1 MIFIIWSFAQSQAQS
16 KFWHLEKQWL
26 SQIHDILILKPSPI
40 YNSKYRYTGTKIDI
54 FLCHLWTGK
63 SFSTII
69 HIISSHRKGAVAFLS
84 YYIFFP
90 LPAFYVPM
98 KILFIF
104 CLFMV
109 RLRDVTFFDGFFPLK
124 LHKWGN
130 LSFAADNHSA
140 PWSATVGQKGSNMWN
155 KNCTLEKR
163 LIIIR
168 LTFFAK

>member
-1 MIFIIWSFAQSQAQS
+1 MISWFWSHPQSIIASIGIRVPKSIFFYAIYGPANRFPLSFISYHITARGQLHF
-16 KFWHLEKQWL
+16 
-26 SQIHDILILKPSPI
+26 
-40 YNSKYRYTGTKIDI
+40 
-54 FLCHLWTGK
+54 CH
-63 SFSTII
+63 TI
-69 HIISSHRKGAVAFLS
+69 S
-84 YYIFFP
+84 FFP

-155 KNCTLEKR
+155 KNCTLGKR

-168 LTFFAK
+168 LTFFLLSKRY

>member
-16 KFWHLEKQWL
+16 KFWPLEKQWL

-40 YNSKYRYTGTKIDI
+40 YSKYRYTGTKIDI
-54 FLCHLWTGK
+54 FYAIYGPANRFPL
-63 SFSTII
+63 SF
-69 HIISSHRKGAVAFLS
+69 ISYHRKGAVAFLS

-140 PWSATVGQKGSNMWN
+140 P
-155 KNCTLEKR
+155 
-163 LIIIR
+163 
-168 LTFFAK
+168 

>member
-26 SQIHDILILKPSPI
+26 SQIHDILILKPFPI

-54 FLCHLWTGK
+54 FYAIYGPANRFPLSFISYHITARGQLHFCH
-63 SFSTII
+63 TI
-69 HIISSHRKGAVAFLS
+69 S
-84 YYIFFP
+84 FFP

-140 PWSATVGQKGSNMWN
+140 P
-155 KNCTLEKR
+155 
-163 LIIIR
+163 
-168 LTFFAK
+168 

>member
-1 MIFIIWSFAQSQAQS
+1 MISWFWSHPQSIIASIGIRVPKSIFFYAIYGPANRFPLSFIS
-16 KFWHLEKQWL
+16 
-26 SQIHDILILKPSPI
+26 
-40 YNSKYRYTGTKIDI
+40 Y
-54 FLCHLWTGK
+54 
-63 SFSTII
+63 
-69 HIISSHRKGAVAFLS
+69 HRKGAVAFLS

-155 KNCTLEKR
+155 KNCTLGKR

-168 LTFFAK
+168 LTFFC

>member
-69 HIISSHRKGAVAFLS
+69 HIISYHRKGAVAFLS

-90 LPAFYVPM
+90 CL
-98 KILFIF
+98 
-104 CLFMV
+104 LFMCQWKFFSYSV
-109 RLRDVTFFDGFFPLK
+109 FLWLDLEMLLFLTVSFLWSCISEEIWVLLPTIILHHNLPLLDKRDLVCGIKIAL
-124 LHKWGN
+124 WERG
-130 LSFAADNHSA
+130 
-140 PWSATVGQKGSNMWN
+140 
-155 KNCTLEKR
+155 
-163 LIIIR
+163 
-168 LTFFAK
+168 